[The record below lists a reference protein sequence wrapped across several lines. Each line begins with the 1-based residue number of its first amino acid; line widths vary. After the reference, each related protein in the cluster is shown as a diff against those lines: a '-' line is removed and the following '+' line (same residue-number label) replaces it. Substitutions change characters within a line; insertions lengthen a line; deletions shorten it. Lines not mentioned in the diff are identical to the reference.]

1 MIPRKKPQ
9 ITKNYNF
16 HININFPACCS
27 GPYSHFTDSQT
38 YSKQYTGLFGI
49 LDFCRNSEDQV
60 LCCET
65 LDIPICEPIPAYV
78 TSHQPTI
85 PKGAQEN
92 LLHPCSTKSKYP

>member
-1 MIPRKKPQ
+1 PQ
-9 ITKNYNF
+9 KITKNYNF

-27 GPYSHFTDSQT
+27 GPYSYINDSQT

-65 LDIPICEPIPAYV
+65 LDIPSVNRYQL
-78 TSHQPTI
+78 T
-85 PKGAQEN
+85 
-92 LLHPCSTKSKYP
+92 

>member
-1 MIPRKKPQ
+1 IEKVAS
-9 ITKNYNF
+9 INKNYNF

-27 GPYSHFTDSQT
+27 GPYSTITDSQT

-65 LDIPICEPIPAYV
+65 LDILSVNRYQL
-78 TSHQPTI
+78 T
-85 PKGAQEN
+85 
-92 LLHPCSTKSKYP
+92 